1 MIEETVRLRLEMLGS
16 AFTAQ
21 HSDCRVL
28 EQLLYKWKHS
38 REVIIKVVAEQLRLL
53 HETTAWK
60 VTRLEV
66 QRTVRSLLGG
76 QYEDFLAFKL

>member
-1 MIEETVRLRLEMLGS
+1 MLILPSPPFPPQPSVIEETVRLRLEMLGS

-38 REVIIKVVAEQLRLL
+38 REVIIKVRHLSVCLSLSLSSLYISTPPLQLD
-53 HETTAWK
+53 
-60 VTRLEV
+60 
-66 QRTVRSLLGG
+66 
-76 QYEDFLAFKL
+76 Y